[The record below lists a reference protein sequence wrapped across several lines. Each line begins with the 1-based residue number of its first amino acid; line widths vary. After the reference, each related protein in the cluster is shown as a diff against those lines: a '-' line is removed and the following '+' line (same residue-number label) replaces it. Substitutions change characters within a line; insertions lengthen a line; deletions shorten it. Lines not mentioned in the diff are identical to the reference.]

1 VVSSVRYYEEAV
13 RVRTQTG
20 RLVARLKV
28 ARHLANEKDIAS
40 TPPATTQI
48 PRCSLLQDLRRVF
61 WQSRS
66 RHGN

>member
-1 VVSSVRYYEEAV
+1 
-13 RVRTQTG
+13 
-20 RLVARLKV
+20 V